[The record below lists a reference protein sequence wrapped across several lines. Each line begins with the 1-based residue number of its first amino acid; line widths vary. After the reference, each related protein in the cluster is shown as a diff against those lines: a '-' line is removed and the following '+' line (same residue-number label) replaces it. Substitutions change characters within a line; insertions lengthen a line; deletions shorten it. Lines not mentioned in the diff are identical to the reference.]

1 MIIQRLNLDN
11 TWLLEW
17 GGIRCLIDPWL
28 TGSEIYAG
36 AWFNEQWHAT
46 TPVSPDDVPPFDA
59 IIITQVFSDHCHLQ
73 TLSQLPADK
82 PIYGDAATCRKIK
95 QKLPDRDC
103 RIIST
108 AIPGD
113 GSPCGALRC
122 RLWSSGRL
130 IPPAF
135 NTLVLT
141 HGQEAV
147 IFAAHGFYPRRRQL
161 EFLRQYQVRL
171 LGASCATIKLPW
183 LFGGA
188 VNPGITNVRNL
199 IEVIRPEVLVDT
211 HDERKH
217 TQGIVMK
224 MAQRESP
231 DFGALNVET
240 TQVKI
245 LHVRDYEPVII

>member
-1 MIIQRLNLDN
+1 MTIQRLNLDN

-28 TGSEIYAG
+28 TGSEVYAG
-36 AWFNEQWHAT
+36 TWFNEQWHAT
-46 TPVSPDDVPPFDA
+46 TPVAPADVPSFDA
-59 IIITQVFSDHCHLQ
+59 IIITQAFSDHCHLE

-103 RIIST
+103 RIIAT

-113 GSPCGALRC
+113 GTVCGPLHC

-130 IPPAF
+130 IPPVF
-135 NTLVLT
+135 NTLVLSK
-141 HGQEAV
+141 GQEV
-147 IFAAHGFYPRRRQL
+147 VVFAAHGFYPGQRQL
-161 EFLRQYQVRL
+161 DFLSQYHVRL
-171 LGASCATIKLPW
+171 LGASCGTIKLPW

-188 VNPGITNVRNL
+188 VNPGITHVRKL
-199 IEVIRPEVLVDT
+199 IELIRPEVLVDT
-211 HDERKH
+211 HDEHKH
-217 TQGIVMK
+217 TRGIVMK
-224 MAQRESP
+224 IARREP
-231 DFGALNVET
+231 ADLCALNSET
-240 TQVKI
+240 TQVKV